1 MPSTLFRPGLSGRGL
16 LHDTLAQ
23 FTTSGSSLVRIPS
36 THTRSFSFNFAIP
49 TSGITP
55 GQFGPKFELFFKQQR
70 RLSALVSVL
79 LVVSII
85 LFCLLLSL
93 LTFFFCNRSRQARQK
108 LQEEHLE
115 GGLDQQRRWDTVKEF
130 QFNNSNNN
138 NRLAGYDSRR
148 EAPKHKSRR
157 LLVRRRSQDD
167 TWQMRLRRFI
177 RGDKSTASLLPLST
191 SSGRR
196 GNTEPL
202 GSPRSDRGTAASR
215 SDVES
220 SFSTHST
227 VCTKSQANSVQ
238 VSLSGD
244 AASLKRASMLS
255 EATVSVP
262 LPPPTEASFDTPH
275 RQIGMRILSLHE
287 IIARTSTT
295 SSSSP
300 RPASISSSSDHP
312 RRVSRSN
319 RRLEMGEAS
328 TINMSPTIP
337 QFSDLGPSTRSLYRV
352 STSTTGGGRG
362 GVTTLT
368 NTNGPPTVGSL
379 AFEKKE
385 EWYGS
390 ERLPLKRPPPLVLK
404 QEQKETVPTR
414 QTFGAAFRPTS
425 RDVSRE
431 PFSVRAARGGSSDVI
446 RTRAE
451 FRESG
456 ETEAR
461 SQQQQSSRAQASYS
475 RRSFT
480 NLSSLFSP
488 STPERRQNIR
498 SNEFARASSAIVD
511 LESAMSPRLR

>member
-16 LHDTLAQ
+16 LLALLFIHDTLAQ
-23 FTTSGSSLVRIPS
+23 FTTSDSSLVRIPS

-49 TSGITP
+49 TSGIAP

-148 EAPKHKSRR
+148 DASKHKSRR

-202 GSPRSDRGTAASR
+202 G
-215 SDVES
+215 
-220 SFSTHST
+220 
-227 VCTKSQANSVQ
+227 
-238 VSLSGD
+238 
-244 AASLKRASMLS
+244 
-255 EATVSVP
+255 
-262 LPPPTEASFDTPH
+262 
-275 RQIGMRILSLHE
+275 
-287 IIARTSTT
+287 
-295 SSSSP
+295 
-300 RPASISSSSDHP
+300 
-312 RRVSRSN
+312 
-319 RRLEMGEAS
+319 
-328 TINMSPTIP
+328 MSA
-337 QFSDLGPSTRSLYRV
+337 
-352 STSTTGGGRG
+352 STTGGRRG
-362 GVTTLT
+362 GVTILT

-414 QTFGAAFRPTS
+414 QTFGAAFRPPS
-425 RDVSRE
+425 RDVGRE
-431 PFSVRAARGGSSDVI
+431 PFSVRAAKGGTSDVI
-446 RTRAE
+446 RTQAE

-456 ETEAR
+456 ETKAR